1 MPIKEL
7 NSKSVKF
14 TNECKK
20 YDGKKVHVEAYERFI
35 LDILKPKKYKLG
47 LSTSQIKKGM
57 KPETYMM
64 PALSIEKSWCLVNP
78 NSQKY
83 VIELIIDLCNR
94 YDSSVNKKIPIIMS
108 GTTRCFVLN
117 RRYYNFIFELKNFLI
132 KNNFI
137 ADNYYTQEIDSLI
150 DSIKLKPMDI
160 DNIVNEMMIFSME
173 DI

>member
-1 MPIKEL
+1 
-7 NSKSVKF
+7 
-14 TNECKK
+14 
-20 YDGKKVHVEAYERFI
+20 
-35 LDILKPKKYKLG
+35 
-47 LSTSQIKKGM
+47 
-57 KPETYMM
+57 
-64 PALSIEKSWCLVNP
+64 
-78 NSQKY
+78 
-83 VIELIIDLCNR
+83 
-94 YDSSVNKKIPIIMS
+94 MS

-150 DSIKLKPMDI
+150 DSIKLEPRDI